1 MINVADIFKQD
12 LRGHAYIAA
21 RGLNPEMVKNAEH
34 ICPECRKA
42 EMLPAVQRLLEAR
55 RLTDR

>member
-1 MINVADIFKQD
+1 MLPVAEIFRQD
-12 LRGHAYIAA
+12 LRGRDYIAA
-21 RGLNPEMVKNAEH
+21 RGLNPEVVKNAEH

-42 EMLPAVQRLLEAR
+42 EMLPAVQRLLETR